1 MTKNKNRLYF
11 IVSFIS
17 ILIYRYFWSSVSQWR
32 EDQATNVWIALTET
46 VQTTPVGLLT
56 SKGIP
61 VTNFMILI
69 GKLYNFIDNLLIAT
83 VLFSLLQVFCFY
95 LLVKELNLT
104 EGKKLSLFL
113 VLSFSVILSSSS
125 IEFWNNWIFIQFNC
139 LFFYFYLLFVRT
151 RKTFYL
157 YVMLLILTF
166 NLAIYLAGIT
176 TAVSMGIIVLYE
188 FLMNRDKK
196 GMNNAMKG
204 YFMLFTTTSLYLYFV
219 WFKYFTSVKISEI
232 LSFSG
237 LSLYDR
243 FNILSDQFLEIP
255 GTFLT
260 VWTKQSS
267 FYIHQIDRDLLSNM
281 TFNIFKIYVEFHK
294 VITVYFLLA
303 IFVILLYKN
312 ANTKVFDSL
321 NFRFLIAISFFIYF
335 STLINPTL
343 GGPNFSN
350 SERMENYIPYY
361 PFFII
366 IWFLTIDKLEIF
378 NIGKIKFS
386 KLNKFLLISVISI
399 NLLLS
404 IFTISDN
411 LTYSGDKLTNAD
423 IPLTEKMEV
432 VHFIAEDM
440 SNKGLKEATISYQLG
455 GGIWDYIPKHGEKYV
470 EWFPKYPYT
479 IGRVY
484 DYILYSNYSIINKY
498 EGLNDRSF
506 NDSQYIISYIFNT
519 PDIYDE
525 NKYTEINFKRL
536 RISIKN

>member
-104 EGKKLSLFL
+104 EGKKLSLFI

-125 IEFWNNWIFIQFNC
+125 IEFWNNWIFIHFNC
-139 LFFYFYLLFVRT
+139 LFFYFYLLFIRT

-157 YVMLLILTF
+157 YVMLLISTF
-166 NLAIYLAGIT
+166 SAGTYLAGIT
-176 TAVSMGIIVLYE
+176 NTITMGIIVLYE

-335 STLINPTL
+335 STLINPSL

-386 KLNKFLLISVISI
+386 KLNKSLLISVISI

-423 IPLTEKMEV
+423 IPLRRKW
-432 VHFIAEDM
+432 
-440 SNKGLKEATISYQLG
+440 KL
-455 GGIWDYIPKHGEKYV
+455 
-470 EWFPKYPYT
+470 
-479 IGRVY
+479 
-484 DYILYSNYSIINKY
+484 YILLQK
-498 EGLNDRSF
+498 
-506 NDSQYIISYIFNT
+506 T
-519 PDIYDE
+519 
-525 NKYTEINFKRL
+525 
-536 RISIKN
+536 

>member
-267 FYIHQIDRDLLSNM
+267 FYILQIDRDLLSNM

-294 VITVYFLLA
+294 VITLYFLLA

-335 STLINPTL
+335 STLINPAL

-440 SNKGLKEATISYQLG
+440 NNKGLREVTISYQLG

>member
-219 WFKYFTSVKISEI
+219 WFKYFTSVKTSEI

-267 FYIHQIDRDLLSNM
+267 FYILQIDRDLLSNM

-294 VITVYFLLA
+294 VITLYFLLA

-335 STLINPTL
+335 STLINPAL

-386 KLNKFLLISVISI
+386 KLNKSLLISVISI

-440 SNKGLKEATISYQLG
+440 NNKGLREVTISYQLG

>member
-104 EGKKLSLFL
+104 EGKKLSLFI

-125 IEFWNNWIFIQFNC
+125 IEFWNNWIFIHFNC
-139 LFFYFYLLFVRT
+139 LFFYFYLLFIRT

-157 YVMLLILTF
+157 YVMLLISTF
-166 NLAIYLAGIT
+166 SAATYLAGIT
-176 TAVSMGIIVLYE
+176 TTITMGIIVLYE

-219 WFKYFTSVKISEI
+219 WFKYFTSVKTSEI

-267 FYIHQIDRDLLSNM
+267 FYIHQIDRDLLANM
-281 TFNIFKIYVEFHK
+281 TFNVFKIYVEFHK

-335 STLINPTL
+335 STLINPAL

-350 SERMENYIPYY
+350 SERMENYISYY

-386 KLNKFLLISVISI
+386 KLNKSLLISVISI

>member
-455 GGIWDYIPKHGEKYV
+455 GGIWDYIPKHGEKYA

>member
-125 IEFWNNWIFIQFNC
+125 IEFWNNFIFIQFNC
-139 LFFYFYLLFVRT
+139 LFFYFYLLFIRT
-151 RKTFYL
+151 RKTLYL
-157 YVMLLILTF
+157 YVMLLISTF
-166 NLAIYLAGIT
+166 NLAIYLAGLT
-176 TAVSMGIIVLYE
+176 TAISMGIIVLYE

-204 YFMLFTTTSLYLYFV
+204 YFMLFTTTSFYLYFV

-267 FYIHQIDRDLLSNM
+267 FYILQIDRDLLSNM

-294 VITVYFLLA
+294 VITLYFLLA

-335 STLINPTL
+335 STLINPAL

-386 KLNKFLLISVISI
+386 KLNKSLLISVISI

-440 SNKGLKEATISYQLG
+440 SNKGLREGTISYQLG

-506 NDSQYIISYIFNT
+506 NDSQYIISYIFNA

>member
-204 YFMLFTTTSLYLYFV
+204 YFMLFTTTSFYLYFV

-455 GGIWDYIPKHGEKYV
+455 GGIWDYIPKHGEKYA

-484 DYILYSNYSIINKY
+484 DYILYSNYSIINKH

>member
-104 EGKKLSLFL
+104 EGKKLSLFI

-125 IEFWNNWIFIQFNC
+125 IEFWNNWIFIHFNC
-139 LFFYFYLLFVRT
+139 LFFYFYLLFIRT

-157 YVMLLILTF
+157 YVMLLISTF
-166 NLAIYLAGIT
+166 SAGTYLAGIT
-176 TAVSMGIIVLYE
+176 NTITMGIIVLYE

-335 STLINPTL
+335 STLINPSL

-386 KLNKFLLISVISI
+386 KLNKSLLISVISI

-432 VHFIAEDM
+432 VHFIAEDI

>member
-104 EGKKLSLFL
+104 EGKKLSLFI

-125 IEFWNNWIFIQFNC
+125 IEFWNNWIFIHFNC
-139 LFFYFYLLFVRT
+139 LFFYFYLLFIRT

-157 YVMLLILTF
+157 YEMLLISTF
-166 NLAIYLAGIT
+166 SAGTYLAGIT
-176 TAVSMGIIVLYE
+176 NTITMGIIVLYE

-243 FNILSDQFLEIP
+243 SNILSDQFLEIP

-335 STLINPTL
+335 STLINPSL

-386 KLNKFLLISVISI
+386 KLNKSLLISVISI

-432 VHFIAEDM
+432 VHFIAEDI

>member
-104 EGKKLSLFL
+104 EGKKLSLFI

-125 IEFWNNWIFIQFNC
+125 IEFWNNWIFIHFNC
-139 LFFYFYLLFVRT
+139 LFFYFYLLFIRT

-157 YVMLLILTF
+157 YVMLLISTF
-166 NLAIYLAGIT
+166 SAATYLAGIT
-176 TAVSMGIIVLYE
+176 TTITMGIIVLYE

-219 WFKYFTSVKISEI
+219 WFKYFTSVKTSEI

-267 FYIHQIDRDLLSNM
+267 FYIHQIDRDLLANM
-281 TFNIFKIYVEFHK
+281 TFNVFKIYVEFHK

-321 NFRFLIAISFFIYF
+321 NFRFLTAISFFIYF
-335 STLINPTL
+335 STLINPAL

-350 SERMENYIPYY
+350 SERMENYISYY

-386 KLNKFLLISVISI
+386 KLNKSLLISVISI

-506 NDSQYIISYIFNT
+506 NDSQYIISYIFNA

>member
-104 EGKKLSLFL
+104 EGKKLSLFI

-125 IEFWNNWIFIQFNC
+125 IEFWNNWIFIHFNC
-139 LFFYFYLLFVRT
+139 LFFYFYLLFIRT

-157 YVMLLILTF
+157 YVMLLISTF
-166 NLAIYLAGIT
+166 SAGTYLAGIT
-176 TAVSMGIIVLYE
+176 TTITMGIIVLYE

-267 FYIHQIDRDLLSNM
+267 FYIHQIDRDLLTNM
-281 TFNIFKIYVEFHK
+281 TFNVFKIYVEFHK

-335 STLINPTL
+335 STLINPSL

-386 KLNKFLLISVISI
+386 KLNKSLLISVISI

>member
-104 EGKKLSLFL
+104 EGKKLSLFI

-125 IEFWNNWIFIQFNC
+125 IEFWNNWIFIHFNC
-139 LFFYFYLLFVRT
+139 LFFYFYLLFIRT

-157 YVMLLILTF
+157 YVMLLISTF
-166 NLAIYLAGIT
+166 SAGTYLAGIT
-176 TAVSMGIIVLYE
+176 NTITMGIIVLYE

-312 ANTKVFDSL
+312 ADTKVFDSL

-335 STLINPTL
+335 STLINPSL

-386 KLNKFLLISVISI
+386 KLNKSLLISVISI

-432 VHFIAEDM
+432 VHFIAEDI

>member
-204 YFMLFTTTSLYLYFV
+204 YFMLFTTTSFYLYFV

-455 GGIWDYIPKHGEKYV
+455 GGIWDYIPKHGEKYA

-484 DYILYSNYSIINKY
+484 DYILYSNYSIINKH

-506 NDSQYIISYIFNT
+506 NDSQYIISYIFNA

>member
-1 MTKNKNRLYF
+1 M
-11 IVSFIS
+11 
-17 ILIYRYFWSSVSQWR
+17 
-32 EDQATNVWIALTET
+32 
-46 VQTTPVGLLT
+46 
-56 SKGIP
+56 
-61 VTNFMILI
+61 
-69 GKLYNFIDNLLIAT
+69 
-83 VLFSLLQVFCFY
+83 
-95 LLVKELNLT
+95 
-104 EGKKLSLFL
+104 
-113 VLSFSVILSSSS
+113 
-125 IEFWNNWIFIQFNC
+125 
-139 LFFYFYLLFVRT
+139 
-151 RKTFYL
+151 
-157 YVMLLILTF
+157 
-166 NLAIYLAGIT
+166 
-176 TAVSMGIIVLYE
+176 
-188 FLMNRDKK
+188 
-196 GMNNAMKG
+196 
-204 YFMLFTTTSLYLYFV
+204 
-219 WFKYFTSVKISEI
+219 
-232 LSFSG
+232 
-237 LSLYDR
+237 
-243 FNILSDQFLEIP
+243 
-255 GTFLT
+255 
-260 VWTKQSS
+260 
-267 FYIHQIDRDLLSNM
+267 
-281 TFNIFKIYVEFHK
+281 
-294 VITVYFLLA
+294 
-303 IFVILLYKN
+303 YKN

-455 GGIWDYIPKHGEKYV
+455 GGIWDYIPKHGEKYA

-525 NKYTEINFKRL
+525 NKYTDINFKRL

>member
-104 EGKKLSLFL
+104 EGKKLSLFI

-125 IEFWNNWIFIQFNC
+125 IEFWNNWIFIHFNC
-139 LFFYFYLLFVRT
+139 LFFYFYLLFIRT

-157 YVMLLILTF
+157 YVMLLISTF
-166 NLAIYLAGIT
+166 NTATYLAGIT
-176 TAVSMGIIVLYE
+176 TTITMGIIVLYE

-219 WFKYFTSVKISEI
+219 WFKYFTSVKTSEI

-267 FYIHQIDRDLLSNM
+267 FYIHQIDRDLLTNM
-281 TFNIFKIYVEFHK
+281 TFNVFKIYVEFHK

-335 STLINPTL
+335 STLINPAL

-386 KLNKFLLISVISI
+386 KLNKSLLISVISI

>member
-1 MTKNKNRLYF
+1 MIKYKNHFYVA
-11 IVSFIS
+11 ISFIS
-17 ILIYRYFWSSVSQWR
+17 ILIYRYYWSSVSQWR
-32 EDQATNVWIALTET
+32 EDQATNVWIAMTET
-46 VQTTPVGLLT
+46 LQTTPVGLLT

-69 GKLYNFIDNLLIAT
+69 GKSFNFIDNLLIAT
-83 VLFSLLQVFCFY
+83 ILFSLIQVLCFY

-104 EGKKLSLFL
+104 DGKKLSLLL
-113 VLSFSVILSSSS
+113 VLSFSTILSSSS
-125 IEFWNNWIFIQFNC
+125 VEFWNNWIFTQFNC
-139 LFFYFYLLFVRT
+139 LFFYFYLLFIKS
-151 RKTFYL
+151 RKAFYL
-157 YVMLLILTF
+157 YVMLLISTF

-176 TAVSMGIIVLYE
+176 TAISMGIIVLYE
-188 FLMNRDKK
+188 FVMNRDKK
-196 GMNNAMKG
+196 DVNNALRR
-204 YFMLFTTTSLYLYFV
+204 YFLLITSTSLYLYFV

-255 GTFLT
+255 GIFLT

-267 FYIHQIDRDLLSNM
+267 FYIHQIDRDLVSSL
-281 TFNIFKIYVEFHK
+281 TFNFFKIYVEFHK

-303 IFVILLYKN
+303 IFIILLYR
-312 ANTKVFDSL
+312 NTDKKVFDQL
-321 NFRFLIAISFFIYF
+321 NFRLLMSISFFIYF
-335 STLINPTL
+335 STLINPAL
-343 GGPNFSN
+343 GGPDFSN

-361 PFFII
+361 PFYII
-366 IWFLTIDKLEIF
+366 IWFLTIDKLELFYIR
-378 NIGKIKFS
+378 KIKFS
-386 KLNKFLLISVISI
+386 KLNKSLLISVISI

-411 LTYSGDKLTNAD
+411 LNYSGDKLTNAD
-423 IPLTEKMEV
+423 VSLVEKMEV
-432 VHFIAEDM
+432 THFIAKDM
-440 SNKGLKEATISYQLG
+440 NNKGIEEATISYQLG
-455 GGIWDYIPKHGEKYV
+455 GGIWDYIPRHGEKYA
-470 EWFPKYPYT
+470 EWFPNYPYT

-484 DYILYSNYSIINKY
+484 DYILYSNYSIINEY

-525 NKYTEINFKRL
+525 SKYTDITFKRL

>member
-125 IEFWNNWIFIQFNC
+125 IEFWNNFIFIQFNC

-204 YFMLFTTTSLYLYFV
+204 YFMLFTTTSFYLYFV

-455 GGIWDYIPKHGEKYV
+455 GGIWDYIPKHGEKYA

-484 DYILYSNYSIINKY
+484 DYILYSNYSIINKH

-506 NDSQYIISYIFNT
+506 NDSQYIISYIFNA